1 MTDKAFLRIVVFFL
15 VLHLVAAVGPLMM
28 MKENPKPF
36 QDDLNSVPW
45 WTCSIFED
53 VDDIAWAWENLFNDV
68 VNCHVATRRVKARQ
82 RSLPWMNSEIRK
94 AMNKRYKL
102 LRLCD
107 GSQASKK
114 NWEDYKKARNNVTKL
129 LRSAETQYWKD
140 QFANANNSRQFWK
153 TVNSVNGKQYS
164 SRIGPLKDHV
174 HVVN

>member
-1 MTDKAFLRIVVFFL
+1 
-15 VLHLVAAVGPLMM
+15 

-36 QDDLNSVPW
+36 QDDLKSVPW
-45 WTCSIFED
+45 WICSVFED

-68 VNCHVATRRVKARQ
+68 VNCHVPTRRVEAGQ

-114 NWEDYKKARNNVTKL
+114 NWEVYKKARNDVTKL
-129 LRSAETQYWKD
+129 LAKISG
-140 QFANANNSRQFWK
+140 
-153 TVNSVNGKQYS
+153 NSVLEKS
-164 SRIGPLKDHV
+164 VCKCK
-174 HVVN
+174 